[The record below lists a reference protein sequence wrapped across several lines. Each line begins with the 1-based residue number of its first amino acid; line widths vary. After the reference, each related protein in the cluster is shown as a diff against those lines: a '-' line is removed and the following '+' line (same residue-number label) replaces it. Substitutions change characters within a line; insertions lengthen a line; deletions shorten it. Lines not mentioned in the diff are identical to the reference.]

1 MNNIPPKENTDNQEI
16 DLVYLFRKIK
26 DFFQSIRF
34 GIFKFIQFCLN
45 KIIYIITLI
54 VVGGILGYF
63 MDQNLPEEYKHETI
77 VAVNFDSA
85 EYLYNFINKKKEKNS
100 KITKVTIVP
109 VYDVFQL
116 ISDNQDH
123 LRALTFLSDAGLEIA
138 DYKKGTSNI
147 FLYRYHLLTIYTN
160 GKDEKGDLVNNF
172 LSMINNN
179 PYFVKKQKIEYQNNK
194 NKIEEFKK
202 SIQNINSVFESIT
215 KDKSSASVDITTYNQ
230 MNELTQTK
238 SLLLKQLNKLE
249 TELAEQNVAVFPTVI
264 QNNISASSFGY
275 IVKIPFLFLFIFF
288 MVFWMISWFKNTKKA
303 YLLRN

>member
-1 MNNIPPKENTDNQEI
+1 MNNTPPKENTNNQEI
-16 DLVYLFRKIK
+16 DLIYLFKKIK

-34 GIFKFIQFCLN
+34 GIFRFINFCLN
-45 KIIYIITLI
+45 KIVYILAII
-54 VVGGILGYF
+54 AVGGVLGYF
-63 MDQNLPEEYKHETI
+63 MDQNLPQKYKHETI

-85 EYLYNFINKKKEKNS
+85 EYLYSLINKKRDKDSNIT
-100 KITKVTIVP
+100 KITIEP

-123 LRALTFLSDAGLEIA
+123 LRALTFLSEDGL
-138 DYKKGTSNI
+138 DVTKYKKGTSNI
-147 FLYRYHLLTIYTN
+147 FLYRYHFLTIYTD
-160 GKDEKGDLVNNF
+160 GKDDSGSVVNDF
-172 LSMINNN
+172 LAMINND
-179 PYFVKKQKIEYQNNK
+179 PYFVNKQKIEFQNNK
-194 NKIEEFKK
+194 NKIQECKK

-249 TELAEQNVAVFPTVI
+249 TELAEQSVAIFPTVV
-264 QNNISASSFGY
+264 QKNISASTFGY

-288 MVFWMISWFKNTKKA
+288 MVSWMISWFKNTKKA